1 MTSEQFVYW
10 LQGYFEI
17 SKDKTLDESQIQII
31 KDHLS
36 LVFNKV
42 TPIYTKEPITGF
54 LPTVKFVSNVSCSGP
69 LEFNDPPKI
78 GFMPS

>member
-1 MTSEQFVYW
+1 MTPEQFTYW

-31 KDHLS
+31 QDHLS

-54 LPTVKFVSNVSCSGP
+54 LPTVKFVSGTSCSVP